1 MQMDND
7 PNRATNATQELLK
20 EKKGNILG
28 WLSCSLD
35 LNPIEHALQL
45 LNTKLKVER
54 PTSKQQLKVAE
65 VSISRDTAF
74 GNVTSGS
81 D

>member
-1 MQMDND
+1 M
-7 PNRATNATQELLK
+7 TT
-20 EKKGNILG
+20 
-28 WLSCSLD
+28 
-35 LNPIEHALQL
+35 L

-65 VSISRDTAF
+65 VSISRDAAF

>member
-7 PNRATNATQELLK
+7 PNRATKATQELLK

-28 WLSCSLD
+28 WLSYSPD

-54 PTSKQQLKVAE
+54 PTSKQQLKVAG